1 MKGVDSVAGMRRVAS
16 LVAVALLGL
25 GSSGCGLMYAIKASS
40 AASKLE
46 EAKVLGAEELAEYEY
61 FYAYEYLEKA
71 SEEAADA
78 SYGDAI
84 EMADV
89 ANEYAEKAIE
99 LSKDAHR

>member
-1 MKGVDSVAGMRRVAS
+1 MRGVAS
-16 LVAVALLGL
+16 FLAASVLALS
-25 GSSGCGLMYAIKASS
+25 SSGCGLMYAIKASS

-46 EAKVLGAEELAEYEY
+46 EAKTLGAEELAEYEY

-84 EMADV
+84 EMAGIAD
-89 ANEYAEKAIE
+89 EYAEKAIE
-99 LSKDAHR
+99 LSKDAHRGAGR